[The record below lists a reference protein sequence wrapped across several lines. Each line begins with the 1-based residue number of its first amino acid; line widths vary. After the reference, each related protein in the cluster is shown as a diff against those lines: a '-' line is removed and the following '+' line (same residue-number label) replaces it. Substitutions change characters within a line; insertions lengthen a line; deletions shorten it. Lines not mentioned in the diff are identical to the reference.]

1 MSIEIYN
8 ALLLAVRE
16 EVCLELSLGGFGEL
30 DSMLKAL
37 NMVDRDCEVELV
49 KKGVG
54 LEVLV
59 GQLLLV

>member
-16 EVCLELSLGGFGEL
+16 EECLELSLGGFGEL

-37 NMVDRDCEVELV
+37 NMVDRDRDCEVELV

-54 LEVLV
+54 L
-59 GQLLLV
+59 